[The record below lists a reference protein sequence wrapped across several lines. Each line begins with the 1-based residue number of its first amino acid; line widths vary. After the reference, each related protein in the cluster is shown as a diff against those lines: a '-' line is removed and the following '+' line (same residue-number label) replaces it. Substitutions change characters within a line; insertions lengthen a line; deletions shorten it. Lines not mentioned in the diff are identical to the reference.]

1 MKSLERRFNNITR
14 LNPYWSSYICF
25 TEAIK
30 EQCFS
35 KRTITNYFNKL
46 VEKDD
51 YDKIKTYLRTVY
63 FKALCQIKSL
73 YLTRSDKGRV
83 KHHLSPKKAKLI

>member
-51 YDKIKTYLRTVY
+51 YDKVDKKQIIKHL
-63 FKALCQIKSL
+63 ISL
-73 YLTRSDKGRV
+73 
-83 KHHLSPKKAKLI
+83 LSKNKNLS